1 MKTYEIEIDIND
13 FPSELHEFLCS
24 GKIYDTSCSPEAKTL
39 YCDAGYYIK
48 IAPKGELAREAEM
61 GKRFHRMGLG
71 VEIMEYV
78 SHGRDYLVTRSADGE
93 DLTHFLDD
101 PEMLC
106 HVMADAL
113 RNIHSRSAG
122 DAPVSAKL
130 MDYRNCDGFNDYLR
144 MDCIGIHTRDEA
156 LEIIRRN
163 GDRLKTDTLIHGDA
177 CLPNIICRDG
187 RFSAF
192 IDCGLSGAGD
202 RHIDLFWAIWSLQFN
217 LKTEQY
223 TDCFLDLY
231 GRDQVDFEA
240 LKTIAAFEILGG
252 E

>member
-1 MKTYEIEIDIND
+1 MKKYEIEINLTD
-13 FPSELHEFLCS
+13 FPPELHRYLTE
-24 GKIYDTSCSPEAKTL
+24 GKIYDSSCSPVAKTL

-48 IAPKGELAREAEM
+48 IAPTGALALEA
-61 GKRFHRMGLG
+61 RMTKLFWHLGLG
-71 VEIMEYV
+71 VEVMEYL
-78 SHGRDYLVTRSADGE
+78 SADRDYLVTRSADGE

-113 RNIHSRSAG
+113 RNLHSRNVE
-122 DAPVSAKL
+122 DAPVSEKL
-130 MDYRNCDGFNDYLR
+130 REYQNCDGFNDYLR
-144 MDCIGIHTRDEA
+144 MDCIGIHTREEA
-156 LEIIRRN
+156 VEMIRHN

-192 IDCGLSGAGD
+192 IDCGLGGAGD

-231 GRDQVDFEA
+231 GRDQVDFET
-240 LKTIAAFEILGG
+240 LRTVAAYELLGG